1 MKKYKYV
8 TLLMAFMVSPALAQ
22 NYEIT
27 MPKITPKNE
36 IHKHCMEKYG
46 YHGLNGGTDFSSI
59 GACITEIRAEIRK
72 QKETELWEFI
82 KKNPQYRFPGVSIG
96 NGQTRPVDPCWG
108 KARTYSTSSG
118 RTC

>member
-1 MKKYKYV
+1 MKKLI
-8 TLLMAFMVSPALAQ
+8 TAFFALNIGVFPAYAQ

-27 MPKITPKNE
+27 MPKIMPKNE

-59 GACITEIRAEIRK
+59 GACITEIRGEIRK
-72 QKETELWEFI
+72 QKEAELWEFV

-96 NGQTRPVDPCWG
+96 NGQTRPLDPCWG